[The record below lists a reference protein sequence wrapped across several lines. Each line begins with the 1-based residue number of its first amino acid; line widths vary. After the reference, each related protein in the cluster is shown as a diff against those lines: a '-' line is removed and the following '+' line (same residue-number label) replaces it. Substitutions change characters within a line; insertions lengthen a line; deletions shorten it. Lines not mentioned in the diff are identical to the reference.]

1 MWIRGFLGGWWGLV
15 GWLVDFLFLND
26 FLLLQMEYLVAVLAQ
41 IELLNVKFQCTY
53 RQVIDHVNC

>member
-1 MWIRGFLGGWWGLV
+1 MGF
-15 GWLVDFLFLND
+15 GWLVDFVFFND